1 MNTKKLSAQA
11 VGMALAAIT
20 VWAVNTWSGA
30 VVPAEISVA
39 FGTVFAVVVS
49 ILTPDEWEE

>member
-20 VWAVNTWSGA
+20 VWAVNTWSGV

>member
-1 MNTKKLSAQA
+1 MNGKKLSAQ
-11 VGMALAAIT
+11 VLGGALAAIS
-20 VWAVNTWSGA
+20 VWAIHAFTPV

-49 ILTPDEWEE
+49 LLTPDAWEE